1 MISGFDSSRCRELD
15 KLIDENS
22 VQVVEQRNIPAHL
35 HNGKEAETVPK
46 FLNDL
51 SRHAN
56 LYSRSRDIANERAGL
71 TVLFRNLLECCNLQK
86 LSLYRH

>member
-35 HNGKEAETVPK
+35 HNGKEAEAVPK

-51 SRHAN
+51 LST
-56 LYSRSRDIANERAGL
+56 RAD
-71 TVLFRNLLECCNLQK
+71 REILLMNA
-86 LSLYRH
+86 RG

>member
-22 VQVVEQRNIPAHL
+22 VQVVEQRNIPAHS
-35 HNGKEAETVPK
+35 HNGKEAEAVPK

-51 SRHAN
+51 
-56 LYSRSRDIANERAGL
+56 
-71 TVLFRNLLECCNLQK
+71 
-86 LSLYRH
+86 LSTRQFIGTRGVNRPF